1 MKDLITIEQTNGRE
15 TVSARQLHAALE
27 VTTRFNDWMPR
38 RIESYGF
45 IADVDFYSELSKT
58 QESGRPC
65 VEYHLSVP
73 MAKELATVEN
83 NEKGREVR
91 RYLIKVEEAW
101 NTPELVFA
109 RALQAASQVIEANR
123 KRISQLEPKAAFFDQ
138 VADSK
143 TALQMRDAAAA
154 LNINGWGRNKIFQFL
169 RDQGVFD
176 DRNIPYRQYQDLGY
190 FRVIEQTWTDPAG
203 ETHVSLKTLVYQ
215 KGLDY
220 IRRRIMKLES
230 VTA

>member
-1 MKDLITIEQTNGRE
+1 MKDLISIEERDGQQTVNARE
-15 TVSARQLHAALE
+15 LWRSLESKQEFSNWIKARI
-27 VTTRFNDWMPR
+27 D
-38 RIESYGF
+38 GF
-45 IADVDFYSELSKT
+45 IDGKDFLIAVSEST
-58 QESGRPC
+58 GGRPAC
-65 VEYHLSVP
+65 DYYLAIDT
-73 MAKELATVEN
+73 AKHIAMMERTA
-83 NEKGREVR
+83 KGQEVR
-91 RYLIKVEEAW
+91 AYFIQVEQAW